1 MICITEVYTEP
12 ITMDTETEA
21 SVESG
26 AAFKNEAAGFG
37 GECLLGLYGDGQ
49 TVFDRQGTSPHTSP
63 DRSLSTYQAQIK
75 A

>member
-37 GECLLGLYGDGQ
+37 GECLLGLYGVGKLYLTDKAHRPTHPQ
-49 TVFDRQGTSPHTSP
+49 TEHSAPTRH
-63 DRSLSTYQAQIK
+63 K
-75 A
+75 

>member
-12 ITMDTETEA
+12 VTMDTETEA

-37 GECLLGLYGDGQ
+37 GECLLSLYGHEQLYSTDSAHYPAHPQ
-49 TVFDRQGTSPHTSP
+49 TEHSAPTRH
-63 DRSLSTYQAQIK
+63 K
-75 A
+75 